1 MENYRFDPYTGRPL
15 SPPSMPPRTWGAY
28 PPRGL
33 PQAAEPPLSQ
43 SPAEQSNVIVTRVAD
58 YDEAKAVPTDFS
70 GVLRL
75 MLDWSHG
82 YIYAKDVGDDG
93 IPVFR
98 KFRFEPEAPAPA
110 PGTYLTIEEGTRLIR
125 EETAAAMRAMREEFA
140 SAQPPVKELKE
151 PPEKNSGKG
160 SKA

>member
-110 PGTYLTIEEGTRLIR
+110 PGTY
-125 EETAAAMRAMREEFA
+125 
-140 SAQPPVKELKE
+140 
-151 PPEKNSGKG
+151 
-160 SKA
+160 

>member
-1 MENYRFDPYTGRPL
+1 MNNFRFDPFTGRPL
-15 SPPSMPPRTWGAY
+15 ENTRPWTDNSYA
-28 PPRGL
+28 PRGI
-33 PQAAEPPLSQ
+33 PQTPAQSQPAAAAEQPS
-43 SPAEQSNVIVTRVAD
+43 VVVTRVAS

-82 YIYAKDVGDDG
+82 YIYAKALGDDG
-93 IPVFR
+93 APVFR

-110 PGTYLTIEEGTRLIR
+110 PAVYVTKDEAERLVQ
-125 EETAAAMRAMREEFA
+125 EATAAAMRAMREEF
-140 SAQPPVKELKE
+140 SALQLPAKETA
-151 PPEKNSGKG
+151 EKSSGKG